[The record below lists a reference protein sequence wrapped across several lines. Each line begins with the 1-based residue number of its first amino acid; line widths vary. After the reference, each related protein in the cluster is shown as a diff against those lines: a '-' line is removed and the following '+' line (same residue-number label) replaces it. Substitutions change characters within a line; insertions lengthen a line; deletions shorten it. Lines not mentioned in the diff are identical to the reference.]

1 MGAQGPPLASVRLD
15 GLADGPQCH
24 LTIDEERARAMGI
37 SLTDIYAT
45 LLMAY
50 GSGDVNDF
58 VDLGRV
64 RRVYVQSEPE
74 SCSTTE
80 DLSKW

>member
-1 MGAQGPPLASVRLD
+1 MPSQGPTLASIRPD
-15 GLADGPQCH
+15 GLAVGQQYH
-24 LTIDEERARAMGI
+24 LTIDDERARAMGI
-37 SLTDIYAT
+37 SLTDIYAA

-64 RRVYVQSEPE
+64 RRVYVQSKPE
-74 SCSTTE
+74 SCSTTRI
-80 DLSKW
+80 